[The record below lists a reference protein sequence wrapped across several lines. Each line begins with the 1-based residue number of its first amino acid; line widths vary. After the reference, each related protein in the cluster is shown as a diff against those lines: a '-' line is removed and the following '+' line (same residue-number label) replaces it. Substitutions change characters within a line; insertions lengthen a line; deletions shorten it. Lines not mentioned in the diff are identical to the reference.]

1 MLPPLSATQI
11 TTAKDCLRKFAFHYF
26 TDLPRPEAGPGA
38 ELGAK
43 IHKVAEDYLKNG
55 TAPDRDTPEGEIF
68 IGGLPWLPPPGSGGV
83 EGRIDIEIS
92 HIPFTGFVD
101 LCTRGG
107 ILPRWQF
114 GPCPVVLDHKT
125 SSDPKKWGLTAE
137 TLPFDVQALIYGFYA
152 VSKTERSEIGFRWL
166 YYKTKGRPLVYP
178 TDTVLAQDIIFKN
191 FESEVWP
198 TAELIHGLWQTKPA
212 PNTLEASPEA
222 CSKYGGCP
230 YIGVCKLT
238 PAEKAAGL
246 MRLAQNKEEDMATLR
261 EKFEAQANR
270 GNVNPPL
277 PAAPAASTPQAPA
290 FPRQQPQIINAAPVP
305 MQLPLFTPKN
315 MPPAKAPQTS
325 IAPPAQQMRR
335 NCVSSIAP
343 DGLVSQTS
351 IAPPV
356 QQMPSPNLTPP
367 SGVSGVCGDVY
378 TPHTAALMGC
388 AIVDPTPTIE
398 ARVRVAAALLTRHDY
413 SPSQLRKEAD
423 KIVEALLK

>member
-1 MLPPLSATQI
+1 MIPPLSATQI

-137 TLPFDVQALIYGFYA
+137 TLPFDVQALIYGFYE
-152 VSKTERSEIGFRWL
+152 VSKTGHSEIGFRWL

-277 PAAPAASTPQAPA
+277 PTAPAASTPQAPA
-290 FPRQQPQIINAAPVP
+290 FPQQQPRTINGAPVPASVP
-305 MQLPLFTPKN
+305 MQLPLFTVKN
-315 MPPAKAPQTS
+315 MPPATAPQTA
-325 IAPPAQQMRR
+325 IAPA
-335 NCVSSIAP
+335 
-343 DGLVSQTS
+343 
-351 IAPPV
+351 
-356 QQMPSPNLTPP
+356 LTPSLP
-367 SGVSGVCGDVY
+367 TAPVDSSTAPVPQIQGVTGDVL
-378 TPHTAALMGC
+378 TDIAVSLELRC
-388 AIVDPTPTIE
+388 QI
-398 ARVRVAAALLTRHDY
+398 AAALLTRHDY